1 MRAQSSEHTDL
12 RTQWTAHD
20 PHPHTWYESA
30 RLRQLD
36 QPVALARTNLG
47 DDGIGNV
54 CRHLAIHHQPAH
66 TCGPSC
72 IPPARNDQHE
82 GVAGKQQRRALN
94 LAAMTADLLAQP
106 RTVNLKPVEPE
117 TVQRETFTIRLDL
130 SAAPKHGAPSA
141 LLVITGVAAIA
152 AMLDWRSTFELRIP
166 QLVLDV
172 PMRIPVT
179 GRNTELAL
187 QRCHRA
193 VNSTLAPARDAGESI
208 FGSVAKGYPVTWR

>member
-1 MRAQSSEHTDL
+1 MHPTSEK
-12 RTQWTAHD
+12 Q
-20 PHPHTWYESA
+20 SA
-30 RLRQLD
+30 RSI
-36 QPVALARTNLG
+36 T
-47 DDGIGNV
+47 
-54 CRHLAIHHQPAH
+54 
-66 TCGPSC
+66 
-72 IPPARNDQHE
+72 
-82 GVAGKQQRRALN
+82 GKQRRCPLD
-94 LAAMTADLLAQP
+94 LAATTADLLAQP
-106 RTVNLKPVEPE
+106 RTVNFKPVEPE

-208 FGSVAKGYPVTWR
+208 LGGRPEGGAIRR